1 MIVTTTNQIDGKRVT
16 EYLDI
21 VTGTDIYLAGGL
33 LGGGAINQEKLFGN
47 QSFPAAKQK
56 MLDKAVT
63 LNANAIIGTNVEV
76 IALSTSY
83 LMVVVSGTAVKITG
97 SSDEFDELPE
107 L

>member
-1 MIVTTTNQIDGKRVT
+1 MV
-16 EYLDI
+16 
-21 VTGTDIYLAGGL
+21 
-33 LGGGAINQEKLFGN
+33 
-47 QSFPAAKQK
+47 
-56 MLDKAVT
+56 DKAVT